1 MTDSIGRN
9 RSRLSGLHVALFTP
23 LRDDCPKRLYN
34 SIDYEKAGAM
44 IDTLLEVGVQG
55 FVAVA
60 TTGQSPTVT
69 PEQHVE
75 YVRFVHQRV
84 RGRALVIAGAGSN
97 CTREAVELIRE
108 LREIDAD
115 MPCLCVTGYY
125 NNPPQEGLYDHFT
138 TLADE
143 TGAQIVLYNV
153 PSRTGSNL
161 EPETVIA
168 LSEHPGIIGLKQA
181 LDFAHPGTYREDTL
195 RIARET
201 ADRDFVLLSGEDDSL
216 VEILEMGGTGI
227 ISATS
232 NIPEAAR
239 RYLEILSA
247 YAGGDQAKAHA
258 LQEDILPF
266 VRMVFS
272 RKSPIPLAAL
282 FGSPVFQPLSPLQ
295 ATQGG
300 EALWDEMVQWARNH
314 APSLQ
319 RWWKS

>member
-44 IDTLLEVGVQG
+44 IDTLLDIGVQG

-69 PEQHVE
+69 TEQHVE

-108 LREIDAD
+108 LREIDTD

-125 NNPPQEGLYDHFT
+125 NNPPQEGLHDHFT

-143 TGAQIVLYNV
+143 TGAQIILYNI

-168 LSEHPGIIGLKQA
+168 LSEHPGIIGIKQA
-181 LDFAHPGTYREDTL
+181 VDFAHPGKHREDTL

-201 ADRDFVLLSGEDDSL
+201 AGRDFSILSGEDDSL
-216 VEILEMGGTGI
+216 VEVLEMGGVGI
-227 ISATS
+227 VSATS

-247 YAGGDQAKAHA
+247 FRAGELPKARA
-258 LQEDILPF
+258 LQDDILPF

-282 FGSPVFQPLSPLQ
+282 FNSPVFQPLTPLA
-295 ATQGG
+295 ATEGG
-300 EALWDEMVQWARNH
+300 EVLWNEMVQWAQHH

-319 RWWKS
+319 HWWKS